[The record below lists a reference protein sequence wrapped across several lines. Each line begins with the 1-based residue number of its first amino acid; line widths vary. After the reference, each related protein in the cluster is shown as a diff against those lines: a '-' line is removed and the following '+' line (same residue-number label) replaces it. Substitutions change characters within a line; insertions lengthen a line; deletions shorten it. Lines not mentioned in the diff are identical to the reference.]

1 MEEKSGSGTA
11 IVGFKLLLLKMALG
25 AVVAGIGMALMRV
38 LGGVEIIVAILVGL
52 VPGLAERSGKK
63 AVAGAVLA
71 AVGYIVGA
79 QVGGAVARS
88 GEGVP
93 FGHWAVTGAFIG
105 LTSGLSRME
114 GRLLPARPLALIVGA
129 ICGLILG
136 GILGFP
142 GDIAGLAA
150 VFSISDLPSFIYMR
164 TTEVSLLCAGIFI
177 NLGAGLASG
186 LEGRLEK
193 KAESASEAAEPAE
206 A

>member
-1 MEEKSGSGTA
+1 MEERSNSGTA
-11 IVGFKLLLLKMALG
+11 IGGFKLILLKMALG
-25 AVVAGIGMALMRV
+25 AVAAVAGMLLMRLV
-38 LGGVEIIVAILVGL
+38 GGGGIIVAVLIGL
-52 VPGLAERSGKK
+52 AAGLAERSRNK
-63 AVAGAVLA
+63 ALAGVVLA
-71 AVGYIVGA
+71 VVGYMVGA
-79 QVGGAVARS
+79 QVGGAVAGS
-88 GEGVP
+88 GDGVP

-105 LTSGLSRME
+105 LASGLSRME